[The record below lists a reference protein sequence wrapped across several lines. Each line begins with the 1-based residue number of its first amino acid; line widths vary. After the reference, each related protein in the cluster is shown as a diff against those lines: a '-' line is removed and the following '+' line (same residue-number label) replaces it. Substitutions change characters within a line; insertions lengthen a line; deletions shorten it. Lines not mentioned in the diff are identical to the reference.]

1 MEFILKRKLIYKYYI
16 DLRSKEEI
24 EREKKKFLNKKKGR
38 FLLFKGGVFFRGL
51 GESHLSITQPYRR
64 GFIVLMQ

>member
-24 EREKKKFLNKKKGR
+24 EREKKSFSIRKRGDFYYSKEES
-38 FLLFKGGVFFRGL
+38 FF
-51 GESHLSITQPYRR
+51 
-64 GFIVLMQ
+64 VV